1 MTDQSPPRPAGR
13 SAGASLR
20 HDLRTPL
27 NQIIGYGEILA
38 EEAASSGREGWLRD
52 LARIVQA
59 AKDMVERVDRAFAP
73 PDDAL
78 SPFPAPQ
85 EPRPP
90 LEPGAMAHPP
100 CPGPEPRPGKVLV
113 VDDSESNRDML
124 SRRLERQGHRTAQAE
139 NGQAALCLLA
149 AEAFDLILL
158 DVMMPG
164 MDGCETLARLKADP
178 RWRHLPVIMISAQ
191 TELDSVVRCIELG
204 AEDYLPKPFNPVLL
218 QARVGA
224 CLEKKRLRE
233 QEQARREEALRTE
246 ATLERHRALA
256 QMVAGVAHEINT
268 PLGIA
273 CTAVSVIENRLASP
287 KLRALAGADE
297 ACQELL
303 EDVLDSA
310 ALLKSNALRAH
321 KLVETFKKISL
332 SQASEAKESVNLPE
346 LVADAVDLFRLNAR
360 RAKLAI
366 AVDGAGLTG
375 APDWLGYPGLLTQ
388 VVMNLLQNIE
398 RYAYPDGQGGA
409 VEIRLADQGEGHA
422 ARFILTVRD
431 HGVGIGPADLAKI
444 FDPFFTTGRGQGG
457 SGLGLAIVHNI
468 VTSALKGDISAHSE
482 PGRGTAFTVSFPKS
496 VPG

>member
-1 MTDQSPPRPAGR
+1 MTDQSPPQPAGHP
-13 SAGASLR
+13 AGASLR

-38 EEAASSGREGWLRD
+38 EEAASSGREDWRRD
-52 LARIVQA
+52 LTRIVQA
-59 AKDMVERVDRAFAP
+59 AKGMVERVDRAFAASTAP
-73 PDDAL
+73 L
-78 SPFPAPQ
+78 SPSPAPQ
-85 EPRPP
+85 ESRPP
-90 LEPGAMAHPP
+90 LESCAMAHPP
-100 CPGPEPRPGKVLV
+100 SPGPEPRSGKVLV

-124 SRRLERQGHRTAQAE
+124 SSRLERQGHRAVQAE
-139 NGQAALCLLA
+139 NGQEALSLLA

-218 QARVGA
+218 QARVDA

-233 QEQARREEALRTE
+233 REQAHREEALRTE
-246 ATLERHRALA
+246 ASLERHRALA

-287 KLRALAGADE
+287 KLRALAGADA

-310 ALLKSNALRAH
+310 ALLKSNVIRAH
-321 KLVETFKKISL
+321 KLVETFKKVSV

-375 APDWLGYPGLLTQ
+375 APDWLGHPGLLTQ
-388 VVMNLLQNIE
+388 VVMNFLQNIE

-409 VEIRLADQGEGHA
+409 VEIRLADQGEGQA

-431 HGVGIGPADLAKI
+431 HGAGVGPADLAKI

-457 SGLGLAIVHNI
+457 SGLGLAIVQNI
-468 VTSALKGDISAHSE
+468 VTSALKGHISAHSE

-496 VPG
+496 IPG